1 MEWAHIA
8 AAILSAFRL
17 TTLFTQ
23 DSVWEPVRKR
33 LPQVPWACSL
43 CMSVWSGAL
52 ALALLLALPWLNWPL
67 AFSWLYLANEA
78 LRMPKQ
84 KPQAPAVADAEI
96 RIQTLLNEDDAT
108 ITGLLNRNRQL
119 AVANALAQKEI
130 AELKAKANG

>member
-1 MEWAHIA
+1 
-8 AAILSAFRL
+8 
-17 TTLFTQ
+17 
-23 DSVWEPVRKR
+23 
-33 LPQVPWACSL
+33 
-43 CMSVWSGAL
+43 
-52 ALALLLALPWLNWPL
+52 
-67 AFSWLYLANEA
+67 
-78 LRMPKQ
+78 MPKQ